1 MVVLGMMFATPIGSL
16 AQRFFQRRIFSG
28 AFRLYQY
35 IYCISPT
42 GEYRETVAAGEHCSS
57 EKSLPLKGK
66 PWAKAFPQLVTVT
79 AQLN

>member
-16 AQRFFQRRIFSG
+16 AQRFFQRRIFIG

-42 GEYRETVAAGEHCSS
+42 GETVAAGEHCSS
-57 EKSLPLKGK
+57 EKSLPLKAK
-66 PWAKAFPQLVTVT
+66 AWAKAFPQLVTVT